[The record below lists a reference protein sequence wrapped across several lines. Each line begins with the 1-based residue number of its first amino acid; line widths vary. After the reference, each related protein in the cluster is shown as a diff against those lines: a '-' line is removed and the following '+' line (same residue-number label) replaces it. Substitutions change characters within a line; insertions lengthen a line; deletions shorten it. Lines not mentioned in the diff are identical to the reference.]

1 MCVWFAG
8 LDVQTVFLGNAPC
21 GLYKYRM
28 SRSVRGSEGVTGV
41 KVFFFKAVLSGP
53 LPPPTP
59 SSLWVRKSEL
69 KDYLKPS
76 YLDKIRPFLL
86 NV

>member
-1 MCVWFAG
+1 MCGWYAG

-21 GLYKYRM
+21 GLFKYRM
-28 SRSVRGSEGVTGV
+28 SRSVRGSEGVAGV

-53 LPPPTP
+53 LPPPAP
-59 SSLWVRKSEL
+59 SSVWVRRSEL

-86 NV
+86 HI